1 MNNPLLI
8 TLEIIQTLD
17 AQSASA
23 ADLMNKFSISVAGL
37 KRHIT
42 EARLLGAKIESVRF
56 GKGWVYLLTNK
67 DDVRVKVGQW
77 VKLERERDL
86 TA

>member
-17 AQSASA
+17 VRSASA
-23 ADLMNKFSISVAGL
+23 ADLMTKFSVSVAGL
-37 KRHIT
+37 KRHIS

-67 DDVRVKVGQW
+67 DAVRVKAHQW
-77 VKLERERDL
+77 IQLERQRDL